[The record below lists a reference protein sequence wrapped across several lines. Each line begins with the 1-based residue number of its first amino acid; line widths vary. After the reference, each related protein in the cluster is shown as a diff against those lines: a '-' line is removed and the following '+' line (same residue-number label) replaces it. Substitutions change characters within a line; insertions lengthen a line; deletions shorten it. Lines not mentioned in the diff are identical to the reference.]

1 MDEETQEWTYS
12 SGGES
17 DSTMETTQR
26 VPHAELL
33 VLKVGNELP
42 KSRLCFHLFEGENS
56 IGRRPESD
64 VVLDFDWI
72 SGLHATVDVID
83 VGTDG
88 ASGGFILLLKDRG
101 SRNHTFVHKDNKI
114 NDEYKPPGE
123 KVSRSCRR
131 SRITKQ
137 TTPRARIP

>member
-101 SRNHTFVHKDNKI
+101 SRNHTFVHEDNKKAQL
-114 NDEYKPPGE
+114 KP
-123 KVSRSCRR
+123 KVCTPCCPRYTRTLAARS
-131 SRITKQ
+131 S
-137 TTPRARIP
+137 